1 MCEINRTSLLEDFC
15 KKKKTEKESHVS
27 IRTFSG
33 NIRIKTKTSPN
44 KEREKLQN
52 KLQTTIMYKY
62 IRILSNLT
70 RRKEKLVFIHRNS
83 ILKAL
88 EVCMI

>member
-15 KKKKTEKESHVS
+15 KKKKSRKGVTCF
-27 IRTFSG
+27 RTISG
-33 NIRIKTKTSPN
+33 NIRIKTKTSLN